1 MNYVTYISKN
11 RIGYI
16 TLNRPEKRNAL
27 NFAFIAELKEVFL
40 EAEKDDSV
48 KVLVL
53 KANGETFCAGAD
65 LEYMESIQ
73 HNSFKENLADST
85 HLMELFRQIYLCP
98 KIVIACVQGHAIA
111 GGCGLAT
118 VCDFVFSAPESLF
131 GYTEV
136 KLGFIP
142 ALVSVFLLR
151 KIGEAKSKELLL
163 TGNLIKA
170 TDAQKIGLINFVVD
184 SNEIEEKVFTFANNL
199 CNTVSENSLNNTK
212 KLISDIQN
220 LNLKSGLELAALKN
234 AEVRESDDFK
244 NGMLAFLKKEKSN
257 W

>member
-1 MNYVTYISKN
+1 MEYVTYISKD

-27 NFAFIAELKEVFL
+27 NFVFIAELKATFL
-40 EAEKDDSV
+40 LAEKDPAV

-53 KANGETFCAGAD
+53 KANGEVFSAGAD
-65 LEYMESIQ
+65 LDYMESLQ
-73 HNSFKENLADST
+73 HNTFEENLKDST

-98 KIVIACVQGHAIA
+98 KIVIACVHGHAIA

-118 VCDFVFSAPESLF
+118 VCDFVFSTPDALF

-151 KIGEAKSKELLL
+151 KIGEARSKELLL
-163 TGNLIKA
+163 TGELIKA
-170 TDAQKIGLINFVVD
+170 TDAQKTGLINFVVD
-184 SNEIEEKVFTFANNL
+184 SSEIEEKVYMFADNL
-199 CNTVSENSLNNTK
+199 CKTTSESSLAATK
-212 KLISDIQN
+212 NLLSKIQN
-220 LNLKSGLELAALKN
+220 SDLNSALELAALRN
-234 AEVRESDDFK
+234 AEIRESEDFK
-244 NGMLAFLKKEKSN
+244 NGIHAFLKKEKSN